1 MSVLVDPL
9 LSPEH
14 EEGLLPQKKLQR
26 FLKQSLDALGSAV
39 LLTVLSPLFLL
50 IAVSIKLD
58 DGGPVF
64 YRRRVVGQHGEF
76 DAFKFRTMVPNAT
89 AVLESN
95 PELREVYK
103 RNFKLKKDPRITRT
117 GAWLRKYSLDE
128 LPQLFNVARGQMS
141 LVGPRMSTAEELDR
155 YGRYRQL
162 ILQVKPGI
170 TGYWQVNGRQD
181 VSFKEH
187 MAMDVYYVEYWSLWL
202 DAKILVKTPFKVVS
216 GEGAY

>member
-1 MSVLVDPL
+1 MNILVDPVL
-9 LSPEH
+9 DTDSAEYH
-14 EEGLLPQKKLQR
+14 RPQKRLQR
-26 FLKQSLDALGSAV
+26 FLKHSLDALGSAI
-39 LLTVLSPLFLL
+39 LLTLLSPLFLL

-58 DGGPVF
+58 DGGPIL
-64 YRRRVVGQHGEF
+64 YRRRVVGQDGEF
-76 DAFKFRTMVPNAT
+76 DAYKFRTMMRNAT

-95 PELREVYK
+95 PVLREEYK

-128 LPQLFNVARGQMS
+128 LPQLLNVAHGQMS
-141 LVGPRMSTAEELDR
+141 LVGPRMSTAEELSR

-162 ILQVKPGI
+162 VLQVRPGI

-181 VSFKEH
+181 VSFEQH
-187 MAMDVYYVEYWSLWL
+187 MAMDIYYIENWSLWL
-202 DAKILVKTPFKVVS
+202 DVKILLKTPLKVIS